1 VLVGE
6 GLELLLLDETA
17 LGGLLEQT
25 LGGRKV
31 MQMYRLAQWNPF
43 LSGRAEY
50 VLGLWLALVRG
61 RTREFPGGP
70 LSVVIER
77 AGGPVHS

>member
-1 VLVGE
+1 VLVSE

-17 LGGLLEQT
+17 LSGLLEQA

-43 LSGRAEY
+43 L
-50 VLGLWLALVRG
+50 
-61 RTREFPGGP
+61 
-70 LSVVIER
+70 
-77 AGGPVHS
+77 